1 MLITVTTTYQPAT
14 DLGYLLVKHPD
25 RVHTFEVPTG
35 TAYVM
40 YPEAGT
46 ERCTAALLLDIDP
59 LALAGGRSRR
69 GKSGR
74 GTSPTPDG
82 FTLGQYVNDRAYAA
96 SSLLSS
102 ALSTVFRSALRGAS
116 KDRPELAATAIPL
129 ELRVPALRCRGGA
142 DLAGKLFAPLGWTVT
157 ATPIPLDPTRPDWGD
172 SRYVDLVLTG
182 TLRLAD
188 ALNHLYVLLPVLDDA
203 KHYWVAPDEI
213 EKLLRAGAG
222 WLAEHPERG
231 LITRR
236 YLAHRRALA
245 GAALA
250 RLAEQRLA
258 DEPGDPDTVVETTD
272 GGADEE
278 ANLPATVDRQP
289 LAALR
294 RAAVLDALD
303 SSGAARVLDLGCGAG
318 ALLTDLVRNRRY
330 TEIVGTDVS
339 SRTLAVA
346 ERRLRLDRLPPRQRD
361 RIKLWQSALTY
372 RDDRLRGFD
381 AAVLMEV
388 VEHLD
393 PPRLPA
399 LEAAVFGHARPGTV
413 VVTTP
418 NVEYNVRYP
427 GLTAG
432 GFRHTDHRFEWTRAE
447 FAAWAEAVGAQHGY
461 TVTIS
466 GVGAHDPEV
475 GSPTQLALFTL
486 AAPPPATVPA
496 DTGRATRTTGNAN
509 DDSTTGDARAD
520 STTSKAEAGSATDG
534 ADDSTVGHAIGS
546 ATSSANGD
554 STSGDGGGSR

>member
-1 MLITVTTTYQPAT
+1 MLITVTTTHRPAT

-25 RVHTFEVPTG
+25 RVHSFEMPTG
-35 TAYVM
+35 TAYVV

-46 ERCTAALLLDIDP
+46 DRCTAALLLDIDP
-59 LALAGGRSRR
+59 LALAGGRGRR
-69 GKSGR
+69 GGSRKGGSGR
-74 GTSPTPDG
+74 GGNPTPDG

-102 ALSTVFRSALRGAS
+102 ALSTVFRSALRGSS
-116 KDRPELAATAIPL
+116 KDRPELAATPIPL

-142 DLAGKLFAPLGWTVT
+142 ELAGRLFAPLGWTVT
-157 ATPIPLDPTRPDWGD
+157 ATPIPLDPTHPDWGD
-172 SRYVDLVLTG
+172 SRYVDLTLTG

-213 EKLLRAGAG
+213 DKLLRAGAG

-231 LITRR
+231 LIIRR

-250 RLAEQRLA
+250 RLAEERLV
-258 DEPGDPDTVVETTD
+258 DEPGDLDTVVEKPD

-278 ANLPATVDRQP
+278 AGLPATVDRQP

-294 RAAVLDALD
+294 RAAVLEALD
-303 SSGAARVLDLGCGAG
+303 RSGATRVLDLGCGGG
-318 ALLTDLVRNRRY
+318 ALLTELVRNRRY

-339 SRTLAVA
+339 SRTLAIA
-346 ERRLRLDRLPPRQRD
+346 ERRLRLDRLPPRQRE

-372 RDDRLRGFD
+372 RDDRLRGYD

-399 LEAAVFGHARPGTV
+399 LEAAVFGHARPETV

-427 GLTAG
+427 GLAAG
-432 GFRHTDHRFEWTRAE
+432 ALRHSDHRFEWTRAE
-447 FAAWAEAVGAQHGY
+447 FADWAGAVGASYGY
-461 TVTIS
+461 AVTIS
-466 GVGAHDPEV
+466 GVGADDPEV
-475 GSPTQLALFTL
+475 GSPTQLALFTRT
-486 AAPPPATVPA
+486 APGTTQQPTGAGHTLPGA
-496 DTGRATRTTGNAN
+496 DTAARR
-509 DDSTTGDARAD
+509 DDT
-520 STTSKAEAGSATDG
+520 TDG
-534 ADDSTVGHAIGS
+534 SGAD
-546 ATSSANGD
+546 GD
-554 STSGDGGGSR
+554 EGGTR